1 MSAMQAPAAAVAPA
15 SRDGITVEE
24 AERLLPKSEY
34 VRCYKELARQGYC
47 EYDPGMRYSDL
58 PALLHK
64 HAVRLTQLDALNMA
78 FADVRR
84 GCTLWDI

>member
-1 MSAMQAPAAAVAPA
+1 MSAPQAPETRPVD
-15 SRDGITVEE
+15 RDRITVEE

-47 EYDPGMRYSDL
+47 VYDPKTPYADL
-58 PALLHK
+58 PGICLK
-64 HAVRLTQLDALNMA
+64 HAKRIGLLMGLDTA
-78 FADVRR
+78 FADVKR